1 MQRISILAPSFSTMT
16 MSPQRPTPRPMAR
29 TSTIWS
35 YDALSCS
42 VLSGLVLAT
51 DTRLSVIL

>member
-1 MQRISILAPSFSTMT
+1 MLRISILAPSLSTMT

-35 YDALSCS
+35 YVASS
-42 VLSGLVLAT
+42 FSMLSGLVLAT
-51 DTRLSVIL
+51 LTRLSVIL